1 MQVAGTGGCENSFLW
16 SLESP
21 PAENCLHHELRF
33 ASDALKR
40 DPEVVLTAVRRNA
53 LSLESPDSILLY
65 TAFGHVIRLT
75 RRSRNDR
82 AHHRFA
88 AEELR
93 SDRQVVLAAVRLC
106 VNGH

>member
-53 LSLESPDSILLY
+53 LSLESPDSILFIHCIW
-65 TAFGHVIRLT
+65 TCHSTDAT
-75 RRSRNDR
+75 KSK
-82 AHHRFA
+82 
-88 AEELR
+88 
-93 SDRQVVLAAVRLC
+93 RQSTP
-106 VNGH
+106 